1 MAIAVRFL
9 RPPETLLKKRT
20 IVVFLIAVAA
30 LASWVYLKRN
40 QPPTVTFAKARRE
53 TLVST
58 LPTNGKIEPLEYA
71 AVRGDTAG
79 LGVKLPGKEGPKVAK
94 CSILAVMNAPR

>member
-1 MAIAVRFL
+1 M
-9 RPPETLLKKRT
+9 
-20 IVVFLIAVAA
+20 
-30 LASWVYLKRN
+30 YLKRN

-79 LGVKLPGKEGPKVAK
+79 LVVKLPVKEGQKVAK
-94 CSILAVMNAPR
+94 GSILAVLNAPELQSQSSAAPRRLRLRRSAVRR